1 VVLEPDELQ
10 EWARKYSR
18 QMEGSR
24 AASAIMISAAA
35 MSSPRD
41 GAIIFLLTG
50 RGPYRLLIALAM
62 FRVIIQHGGVSQWAW
77 GSPVTRSRS

>member
-1 VVLEPDELQ
+1 
-10 EWARKYSR
+10 
-18 QMEGSR
+18 MEGSR

-62 FRVIIQHGGVSQWAW
+62 FRVIIQLWITGGVIQWA
-77 GSPVTRSRS
+77 